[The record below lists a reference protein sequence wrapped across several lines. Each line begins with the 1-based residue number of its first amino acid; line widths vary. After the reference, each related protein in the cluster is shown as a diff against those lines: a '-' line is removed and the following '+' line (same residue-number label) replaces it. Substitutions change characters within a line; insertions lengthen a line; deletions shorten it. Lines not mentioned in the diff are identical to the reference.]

1 MNLVQFLLVGAFG
14 IVNILLGII
23 IIKILLTRKLPSNNY
38 TPFDYIT
45 AQSPVEFHD
54 EKKEIEENA
63 DHGDDKDKNIIS
75 LSKRIS
81 LP

>member
-1 MNLVQFLLVGAFG
+1 MKLVLFMLTVVGAIFY
-14 IVNILLGII
+14 LSLGII
-23 IIKILLTRKLPSNNY
+23 IIKVLITRKLPSNNY

-45 AQSPVEFHD
+45 AQSVVEFHD
-54 EKKEIEENA
+54 EKKEIEEEA

-75 LSKRIS
+75 LSKRTS

>member
-1 MNLVQFLLVGAFG
+1 MNLIQYLLYGAF
-14 IVNILLGII
+14 VFFNLLLGFILV
-23 IIKILLTRKLPSNNY
+23 KALLTRKLPSNNY

-45 AQSPVEFHD
+45 AQSPVEIHV

-75 LSKRIS
+75 LSKRLS

>member
-1 MNLVQFLLVGAFG
+1 MLVGAFG
-14 IVNILLGII
+14 IVNILLAII

-45 AQSPVEFHD
+45 AQALVEFHD

-75 LSKRIS
+75 LSKRPS

>member
-1 MNLVQFLLVGAFG
+1 MKIVLFMLVVVGAIFY
-14 IVNILLGII
+14 LSLGII
-23 IIKILLTRKLPSNNY
+23 FVKVILTRKLPSNNY

-75 LSKRIS
+75 LSKHIF